1 MKKIMKKT
9 LLLLVCVAMLAP
21 LFTAVPV
28 LADEQKSWED
38 TWREELYPAYM
49 ATQFKTVE
57 DRLKGDSNLI
67 VPMTLYCVVEGVA
80 MYGDPV
86 TGEMVFLT
94 LKDPTLTKEAI
105 DELGGAIPEYT
116 AYYTTNPI
124 DAGFKPQSGSG
135 SSEAVKEKLYSQLIV
150 QYTQNASDL
159 EMNSFAD
166 AAANQ
171 QIKTSNIRGGVRVE
185 YSIGREQV
193 LYLVPRQIRYD
204 KFEAL
209 LEQVRANSSSARDA
223 SVLRAFY
230 ILYDLNDTTKAQK
243 TLDSYKEQYPILE
256 KFAIYACEKT
266 IASKELLRCEN
277 FIKLYTDYTYE
288 QMEEDHAEAEYE
300 SSEENPP
307 LFKLAI
313 EYKVDGEGGITIRL
327 NAGNIR
333 FDSTTYTLKNI
344 ILLPYGGAGNTANEG
359 YIFTPDGDGS
369 LISFA
374 DAAGSSSKTSTM
386 SMYGSDYAYHTIT
399 GANRESMYLPVY
411 GAVESA
417 FIGSVKEQVPQFDA
431 DGNPLYELDSN
442 GDPKLDDDG
451 NQIPVTKEEMVDK
464 YLNVGFLAVIEE
476 GDSLSKIT
484 VTNGGTLHPYISVYT
499 TFNPRPQDTYALEG
513 GLSNDANAT
522 WTVESKRK
530 YTGDYKIRLFMLDQN
545 DVSYSAMARVYRE
558 YLVKKGILEPLE
570 QGSDNNIPLYLETL
584 GSMEIVERI
593 LGIPVNKMIAL
604 TSFEDDMNILTEMKD
619 SGIANVKMKLTG
631 WCNGGLFFTAPTRV
645 KLEKVL
651 GGEDGF
657 KKLVQYVNDN
667 GMTLFPDF
675 DFSYIYATE
684 LFDGLDADEDLAKT
698 IDDRTAMLREYDPA
712 WQGFIGNG
720 TAVLSPHAMQPF
732 YEKMYEDY
740 KQYNVGGI
748 SVCTL
753 GSNLNSDFNEDDPL
767 TREDSKVLIK
777 RLLTKIKEQNGK
789 VLVSGGNVYTL
800 PYVTDLIDVPLDDS
814 RSNSSCAS
822 IPFMAMVLH
831 GSKEY
836 AGSALN
842 LAANYT
848 YSVLKSVENGASPYF
863 IIGAN
868 NTSELKDYSYS
879 KLSNYYST
887 RYTIW
892 KKDIVKAYNL
902 LNNVLQSVKYETI
915 DAHEFLDHEMRVVE
929 VTYSNGEKFIINY
942 LAKDY
947 DIKLDGKAYTVPAN
961 GFIKVCKNGDV
972 QTYDKKAVGQ

>member
-1 MKKIMKKT
+1 MKKIMKRT
-9 LLLLVCVAMLAP
+9 LLLLVCIAMLLPAFCA
-21 LFTAVPV
+21 LTAF
-28 LADEQKSWED
+28 AEDQKSWED
-38 TWREELYPAYM
+38 TWRDELCPAYM
-49 ATQFKTVE
+49 ATSFKTVE
-57 DRLKGDSNLI
+57 DRLKGDGNLI

-86 TGEMVFLT
+86 TGEMVFLNLT
-94 LKDPTLTKEAI
+94 NPEQTKEDI
-105 DELGGAIPEYT
+105 DAMEGAIPEYT

-124 DAGFKPQSGSG
+124 DAGFKPQNGSG
-135 SSEAVKEKLYSQLIV
+135 TSEAVKEKLYSQLII
-150 QYTQNASDL
+150 QYTQNASDM

-209 LEQVRANSSSARDA
+209 LEQVKANSSSARDA

-243 TLDSYKEQYPILE
+243 TLDSYKEQYPVLE

-333 FDSTTYTLKNI
+333 FDSTTYTLRNVV
-344 ILLPYGGAGNTANEG
+344 LLPYGGAGNTANEG
-359 YIFTPDGDGS
+359 YIFTPDGSGS
-369 LISFA
+369 LISFK
-374 DAAGSSSKTSTM
+374 DAANSSSKTSTM
-386 SMYGSDYAYHTIT
+386 PMYGPDYAYHTIT
-399 GANRESMYLPVY
+399 GANRELMYLPVY
-411 GAVESA
+411 GVVESA
-417 FIGSVKEQVPQFDA
+417 YVGTHEEDVPQFDD
-431 DGNPLYELDSN
+431 DGNPLYETDSN

-451 NQIPVTKEEMVDK
+451 NPIPVTKRETLED
-464 YLNVGFLAVIEE
+464 YLDVGFLAVIEE

-484 VTNGGTLHPYISVYT
+484 VNNGGSLHPYISVYT
-499 TFNPRPQDTYALEG
+499 TFNPRPQDTYALSG
-513 GLSNDANAT
+513 GIMNDANAT

-545 DVSYSAMARVYRE
+545 DVSYSAMARTYRE
-558 YLVKKGILEPLE
+558 YLIKKGILAPVDQE
-570 QGSDNNIPLYLETL
+570 QSDEIPLYLETL
-584 GSMEIVERI
+584 GSMEIVEHV
-593 LGIPVNKMIAL
+593 LGIPVLKMIAL
-604 TSFEDDMNILTEMKD
+604 TSFKDDIEILEELKE
-619 SGIANVKMKLTG
+619 SQISNVKLKLNG
-631 WCNGGLFFTAPTRV
+631 WCNGGLFFTVPTRV
-645 KLEKVL
+645 KFEKVM

-657 KKLVQYVNDN
+657 KELVAYAKQQNV
-667 GMTLFPDF
+667 TLFPDF
-675 DFSYIYATE
+675 DFSYVYAKE

-698 IDDRTAMLREYDPA
+698 IDDRTARLREYDPT
-712 WQGFIGNG
+712 WQGYIENG
-720 TAVLSPHAMQPF
+720 TAVLSPYAMEPF
-732 YEKMYEDY
+732 YDKMYKKYETFDI
-740 KQYNVGGI
+740 GAI
-748 SVCTL
+748 AVCTL
-753 GSNLNSDFNEDDPL
+753 GNNLNSDFNEDDPL
-767 TREDSKVLIK
+767 TREDSKVLVK
-777 RLLTKIKEQNGK
+777 RLLTKISEQNEK

-800 PYVTDLIDVPLDDS
+800 PFVTDLIDVPMDDS

-831 GSKEY
+831 GYKEY
-836 AGSALN
+836 AGSPLN

-848 YSVLKSVENGASPYF
+848 YSVLKAVENGASPYF

-868 NTSELKDYSYS
+868 NTSELKDYTYS
-879 KLSNYYST
+879 RLANYYST

-892 KKDIVKAYNL
+892 KQAIAKVYNL
-902 LNNVLQSVKYETI
+902 LNEVLASVKYETI
-915 DAHEFLDHEMRVVE
+915 EQHEFLDHDMRVAV
-929 VTYSNGEKFIINY
+929 VTYSNGEKFYVNY
-942 LAKDY
+942 LKNDF
-947 DIKLDGKAYTVPAN
+947 DIKIDGKAYSIPEN
-961 GFIKVCKNGDV
+961 GFLKVCENGDV
-972 QTYDKKAVGQ
+972 LTYKESAIRQ